1 MKYKQQTVV
10 WTKAVDSLEW
20 GRQHLRD
27 HPAPPLPI
35 TASVYVAVPPSS
47 PPILPTSLSADDE
60 HVDSPSSTI
69 ADVVVGGGNESNAVL
84 GITPA
89 NNPGR
94 EFVDRY
100 MIQIVSI
107 LLEQQ
112 PMKIGTSEKDCVEKS
127 IRCALQI
134 VKEDLKYVNDV
145 DAAMRALATGE
156 DAGEDDATT
165 AARRQRL
172 RALASE
178 RNGGILV
185 PRPCPTLDVIGHVLS
200 KKKVY
205 YKAQRQWS
213 NAPMGL
219 PEFRNQMISVFRRT
233 RGFIVLAKYLE
244 ARVGDPIAFPN
255 LELCRDIL
263 GGVYDGLGGLN
274 GGDNN
279 KSSAGVNSN
288 KSNNAGGTRGAT
300 AEPSPADAQA
310 LSKRRAILSTSRAIA
325 SAIMRHMLLLDEIT
339 LKRMDTKAI
348 EGLRSQLH
356 RLYREMSDADVVG
369 HIGASTPAAVAADE
383 TFGSPRAL
391 HEFFIFWRELSLR
404 LITSQSLPLKLF
416 GWDEIAS
423 LITESKRMAPPPRR
437 YHVSG
442 AGTPFINGIYEFDP
456 RRVGPNGY
464 VKSGVELQY
473 HRRIPLDGG
482 GGIADADVMNDVA
495 GSADVIVGGGGNI
508 PHQQLSTPTIVPAET
523 DGAGKTI
530 TLFRCTMRSS
540 HKWWFLSEADED
552 QPGTD
557 KDVDYYQHKS
567 KRDEEALPSH
577 SGWLTCRAGADPPPT
592 IVASGKMLPEG
603 EESYTLEHQLAK
615 WAIENG
621 VIELVLGDGIHR
633 EVVSRSAGL
642 IKFLAGMS
650 GEEEEEDVNDPTTMS
665 DSERGIKKYC
675 LKASHLLLAWKTCTN
690 KADAAVSAQI
700 YQLLVSILPSL
711 PSSLAISL
719 IEAIRFSLDQRG
731 SVLSSGVIEKQS
743 DHFFEV
749 SEFCCAIAVKML
761 ADSARDGDDNAP
773 GAKNARNRQ
782 NPSND
787 SSVVDPVREA
797 ILNLQ
802 WTVLSHK
809 DALTLKSYES
819 IKEFV
824 ACEICKQDATT
835 GKLRTIFLMHTR
847 EKISK
852 NVLCTDPNNQGLVD
866 ETHALHMVQ
875 LAKFLLEGCDR
886 EEMVSMVSSHN
897 LPMLLFRDLISYM
910 RRRSGGAVIPMK
922 KVSPCLCSS
931 TILQV
936 HPQVFWQILR
946 NVHATSLSHSR
957 SFFFPVLVYVQP
969 A

>member
-1 MKYKQQTVV
+1 M
-10 WTKAVDSLEW
+10 DSLES

-35 TASVYVAVPPSS
+35 TASVYIAVPPS
-47 PPILPTSLSADDE
+47 PAPLPASSSANDE
-60 HVDSPSSTI
+60 RVDSSII
-69 ADVVVGGGNESNAVL
+69 AEVGGGNDANIVL

-100 MIQIVSI
+100 IIQIISI

-112 PMKIGTSEKDCVEKS
+112 PMKIGQSEKDCVEKS
-127 IRCALQI
+127 VRCALQI
-134 VKEDLKYVNDV
+134 VKDDLEYMNDV
-145 DAAMRALATGE
+145 DTAMRALTTE
-156 DAGEDDATT
+156 DGGGDKAFTT
-165 AARRQRL
+165 TARRQRL
-172 RALASE
+172 RVLASE
-178 RNGGILV
+178 RNGGVLR
-185 PRPCPTLDVIGHVLS
+185 PRPCPTLDAIGHVFS

-205 YKAQRQWS
+205 YKTQRQWS
-213 NAPMGL
+213 NGPAGL
-219 PEFRNQMISVFRRT
+219 PEFRNHMISVFRRT
-233 RGFIVLAKYLE
+233 RGFVALAKYLE

-255 LELCRDIL
+255 LELCREIL
-263 GGVYDGLGGLN
+263 GGVYDGLPGHWGGLN
-274 GGDNN
+274 GGDN
-279 KSSAGVNSN
+279 KNSGGN
-288 KSNNAGGTRGAT
+288 GGGNNNNNNVGGARGPT
-300 AEPSPADAQA
+300 VEPSPADVQA
-310 LSKRRAILSTSRAIA
+310 LSKQKAILSTSRAIA
-325 SAIMRHMLLLDEIT
+325 SAIMKHMLLLDEIT
-339 LKRMDTKAI
+339 LKKMDTKAI

-369 HIGASTPAAVAADE
+369 PTGVSPPTVAADE
-383 TFGSPRAL
+383 TLGSPRAL
-391 HEFFIFWRELSLR
+391 HEFFVFWRELSLR

-423 LITESKRMAPPPRR
+423 LITESEKMAPPPRWYR
-437 YHVSG
+437 VSG
-442 AGTPFINGIYEFDP
+442 AGTSFINGIYEFDP
-456 RRVGPNGY
+456 RRVGPYGY

-473 HRRIPLDGG
+473 HRRIPLDRD
-482 GGIADADVMNDVA
+482 GGITDDVNDIA
-495 GSADVIVGGGGNI
+495 GSADIIVGGDSNVL
-508 PHQQLSTPTIVPAET
+508 HQQPSMPAIVPTET

-540 HKWWFLSEADED
+540 QKWWFLSEADED

-567 KRDEEALPSH
+567 KRDEEALPSQ

-592 IVASGKMLPEG
+592 IEALGKMLPKG
-603 EESYTLEHQLAK
+603 EEYNTLEHQLAK

-621 VIELVLGDGIHR
+621 VIELMLGDGIHR

-650 GEEEEEDVNDPTTMS
+650 GEDGEDDVNHPATMS
-665 DSERGIKKYC
+665 DGERGKKKYC

-711 PSSLAISL
+711 PSSLAIPL

-731 SVLSSGVIEKQS
+731 SVMSSGGMEKQS

-749 SEFCCAIAVKML
+749 SEFCCAIAEKML
-761 ADSARDGDDNAP
+761 ADSSRDGGNNAT
-773 GAKNARNRQ
+773 GANDARNRQ
-782 NPSND
+782 GPSHNFNA
-787 SSVVDPVREA
+787 VDPVREA

-819 IKEFV
+819 IKKFV
-824 ACEICKQDATT
+824 SFEICKHDATT
-835 GKLRTIFLMHTR
+835 DKLRTIFLMHTR
-847 EKISK
+847 DEISK

-886 EEMVSMVSSHN
+886 EEMVLMISGHN
-897 LPMLLFRDLISYM
+897 LHILLFSDLISYM
-910 RRRSGGAVIPMK
+910 MRRSGGAVIPMK
-922 KVSPCLCSS
+922 KVRPCLCSL
-931 TILQV
+931 TIM
-936 HPQVFWQILR
+936 
-946 NVHATSLSHSR
+946 
-957 SFFFPVLVYVQP
+957 
-969 A
+969 